1 MSWLDT
7 IDQSL
12 TIRTGN
18 GSEFSVLWKPL
29 SKALEW
35 NYAEFNFNN
44 IDGGLVRRE
53 RLKARKFP
61 IRFWFQG
68 EDHLDNAQAFENS
81 SRDTRPWTISHPLY
95 GSILVQPTS
104 LEFNNEQYGITEITG
119 TVIETL
125 TDDLPVFSPDPVY
138 KITND
143 KAALD
148 EVLIAAYDDTPTVE
162 DVTEVL
168 EENNN
173 FFLKALKLLKKA
185 GEYINKF
192 KAAQRAALNA
202 ISKVS
207 SAIRAGQALINAP
220 AMFANGIKERVGL
233 LKDQFGGLRASV
245 SRLTGRSGKKM
256 YESRGASF
264 VGTMCLAAAYP
275 QPGDYSNRPAVT
287 ETIEAVI
294 TMYNDYAADLDS
306 LQSINGGSP
315 DSYIPD
321 FESLKRL
328 KDLVDFTVS
337 SLLTISLGAKQE
349 RTVILEND
357 SNWIL
362 LAHRFYGLKADD
374 STIQELIDNNQ
385 AGLNEMLVVKKGR
398 RVVYY
403 V

>member
-7 IDQSL
+7 IDLPL

-35 NYAEFNFNN
+35 NVAEFNFNN
-44 IDGGLVRRE
+44 IDGGLVNRR

-81 SRDTRPWTISHPLY
+81 SKDTRPWTISHPLY
-95 GSILVQPTS
+95 GNLLVQPTA
-104 LEFNNEQYGITEITG
+104 LEFNNENYGITEITG

-148 EVLIAAYDDTPTVE
+148 EVLIAAYDDTPTTE
-162 DVTEVL
+162 DVTEML

-185 GEYINKF
+185 ADLINKF

-202 ISKVS
+202 ISKVNT
-207 SAIRAGQALINAP
+207 AIRTAQALINAP
-220 AMFANGIKERVGL
+220 AMFVNGIKERTGL
-233 LKDQFGGLRASV
+233 IKDQFGGLRSKV
-245 SRLTGRSGKKM
+245 GKLTGRSGKKM
-256 YESRGASF
+256 YESRGSSF
-264 VGTMCLAAAYP
+264 VSTMCLASAYP
-275 QPGDYSNRPAVT
+275 SPGDYSNRPAVL
-287 ETIEAVI
+287 EVAASVIE
-294 TMYNDYAADLDS
+294 MYNNYVTDIDS
-306 LQSINGGSP
+306 LQSANGGSP

-321 FESLKRL
+321 FESLNRL

-337 SLLTISLGAKQE
+337 NLFTISQGAKQQ
-349 RTVILEND
+349 RTVVLEND